1 MINFTYKNTHT
12 RMLIIRCIGEGGF
25 FVEKVV
31 YPKEVIAFEA
41 PQGAK
46 VEIWG
51 SDLTSSHIE
60 DRMTVGETH

>member
-1 MINFTYKNTHT
+1 
-12 RMLIIRCIGEGGF
+12 MLIVRCMSEGGF
-25 FVEKVV
+25 FVEKAV

-41 PQGAK
+41 PEGAK